1 MESSDSNNAGGGPG
15 RLADRAWLRAMDAYT
30 AGAYARAEEE
40 FRAAVRLDPGMA
52 DAWLGLHALR
62 CDTSGALL
70 AMHRHRKRF
79 GEQRSRHRRP
89 LSSWYWLGWWVQPVL
104 EDARDLALAHA
115 SHWLDGRHL
124 TELDTALA
132 QCPPPGED
140 PSVRFLHACRS
151 YLLKDWEQL
160 IRDTDRLLDDPL
172 LGIEAGLFGGM
183 ARVRLDMCAQAQG
196 PLAASLARCRSEQ
209 PQRKE
214 LRYWLARAYE
224 GAGRSAAALPLY
236 RAVHRADPA
245 FMDTAARLTAISAED
260 GLVDALLEGVVGS
273 GPAAGG
279 GTGAGREAG
288 PVTGFG
294 TDEAYDPAEE
304 LGAADGFG
312 AAAGYGVDYETQED
326 LPVGYTA
333 EPGAGRPVEPGAGF
347 TADYPGEPPAEFPA
361 EFPAGFRGDVAGGLP
376 AGFTMDEGFG
386 PPEGVEEA
394 PGAGQGAGEAV
405 GPQATAGPVP
415 GGPRP
420 GAEGGA
426 GPEPR
431 SGSTVFEGPGTFQG
445 PSGFDGPGGF
455 PGGFEGPGGVEG
467 PAPQGTGARTG
478 SGSAAPGESGP
489 AATLFLPGRAV
500 GSQAVPAHRASPDR
514 SGSRQELDAALDALE
529 RMVGLDPVKRQVRAL
544 SAQLRMSRL
553 RAGEGLP
560 VQPPKRHFVFSGPSG
575 TGKTTVARI
584 LGRVFHSLGLLSGN
598 HLVEAQRADLVG
610 EFLGQTAVK
619 ANELIDS
626 ALDGVLFIDEAYSLS
641 NSGYSKGD
649 AYGDEALQVLLK
661 RAEDNR
667 DRLVVILAGYPEG
680 MNRLLSTNPGL
691 NSRFTTRVDFPS
703 YRPAELTAIGAAL
716 AGRDGDGWD
725 EDATEEL
732 SSICGHVVREGWIDD
747 LGNGRFIRT
756 LYEKSCAYR
765 DLRLSLTGGQPS
777 REDLATLRLPDLV
790 QAYGEL
796 IDGRGGGAEA

>member
-1 MESSDSNNAGGGPG
+1 MDSSDSTAGGPD

-62 CDTSGALL
+62 SDTSAALL
-70 AMHRHRKRF
+70 AMYRHQKRF
-79 GEQRSRHRRP
+79 GEQRRLHRRP

-124 TELDTALA
+124 AELDRALE
-132 QCPPPGED
+132 QCPAPSED
-140 PSVRFLHACRS
+140 PSARFLYACRS

-172 LGIEAGLFGGM
+172 LGIEAGLFAGM
-183 ARVRLDMCAQAQG
+183 ARVRLDMCAQAQA
-196 PLAASLARCRSEQ
+196 PLASSLARCRSEQ

-245 FMDTAARLTAISAED
+245 FMDTATRLTAISAED
-260 GLVDALLEGVVGS
+260 GLADGLLADGLPADGRPGGADGGAAGFVDEVGYPGGPGYGEEFGDGAGQSGATVSGDGPLTDGTQDLGLQGAGLSGAGLPGGGVGGGLPGGGVGGGPSVDASLVDGPVPDGSLPDGLPDGV
-273 GPAAGG
+273 PAAGS
-279 GTGAGREAG
+279 T
-288 PVTGFG
+288 
-294 TDEAYDPAEE
+294 AEE
-304 LGAADGFG
+304 VLPDGTSPDGAPQ
-312 AAAGYGVDYETQED
+312 AAGE
-326 LPVGYTA
+326 
-333 EPGAGRPVEPGAGF
+333 
-347 TADYPGEPPAEFPA
+347 
-361 EFPAGFRGDVAGGLP
+361 
-376 AGFTMDEGFG
+376 
-386 PPEGVEEA
+386 
-394 PGAGQGAGEAV
+394 
-405 GPQATAGPVP
+405 
-415 GGPRP
+415 
-420 GAEGGA
+420 
-426 GPEPR
+426 R
-431 SGSTVFEGPGTFQG
+431 SGSGTPMAPTAPPLPVRGQAQ
-445 PSGFDGPGGF
+445 PRTAAA
-455 PGGFEGPGGVEG
+455 
-467 PAPQGTGARTG
+467 PAP
-478 SGSAAPGESGP
+478 
-489 AATLFLPGRAV
+489 RA
-500 GSQAVPAHRASPDR
+500 GGHER
-514 SGSRQELDAALDALE
+514 ELDAALAELSL
-529 RMVGLDPVKRQVRAL
+529 MVGMEPVKRQVRAL

-553 RAGEGLP
+553 RAEQGLP

-584 LGRVFHSLGLLSGN
+584 LGRVFHALGLLSGD

-641 NSGYSKGD
+641 NSGYTKGD

-680 MNRLLSTNPGL
+680 MNRLLATNPGL

-703 YRPAELTAIGAAL
+703 YRPGELTAIGAAL

-725 EDATEEL
+725 EDAAEEL
-732 SSICGHVVREGWIDD
+732 ASICAHVVREGWIDE

-765 DLRLSLTGGQPS
+765 DLRLSLLREPPG

-796 IDGRGGGAEA
+796 IDGRG